1 MRTEKTDSSFSA
13 NIYLAATHR
22 LAIKSTKL
30 GIVYNRMWTDRIAY
44 VMTVATIVKKTCFK
58 PKNTILYGLGNGCL
72 AQLVEHRPYKA
83 RVIGSSPIVPT
94 IIRSGSSVG

>member
-44 VMTVATIVKKTCFK
+44 VMTVATIVKKNLLQT
-58 PKNTILYGLGNGCL
+58 
-72 AQLVEHRPYKA
+72 
-83 RVIGSSPIVPT
+83 
-94 IIRSGSSVG
+94 